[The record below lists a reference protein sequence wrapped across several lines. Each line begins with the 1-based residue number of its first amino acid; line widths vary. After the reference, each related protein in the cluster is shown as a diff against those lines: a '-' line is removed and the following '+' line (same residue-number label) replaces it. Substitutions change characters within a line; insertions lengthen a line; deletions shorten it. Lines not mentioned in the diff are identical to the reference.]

1 MNNPMHQAIVPM
13 VDFSDLFFDQ
23 AGWLHPGIASM
34 VNNVEFMMANLSFT
48 QSLTQPLTLPL
59 PGSLTLKWSETIK
72 HKAIL

>member
-34 VNNVEFMMANLSFT
+34 VNNVEFMMANLS
-48 QSLTQPLTLPL
+48 LPL
-59 PGSLTLKWSETIK
+59 SLTLKWSETIK